1 MLEMLCVNGN
11 SAKIKVLRTN
21 AELVHN
27 LPCPYTLDWMLKAR
41 MGLAGPKGPTEKRS
55 SELVGGLYLVGAR
68 GKFCA
73 LITERQL
80 TIERFDGKGVRLDLS
95 AIERMRHLKIPM
107 LPSGSIL
114 LGLVAMYLGI
124 TTIVAP
130 ISWLAVGTGASIILA
145 NVVSRYSILAIET
158 GSGDRH
164 LISGSESN
172 LLKLCLIVD
181 RVRHGSPIEEALLG
195 LENLESEVPVF
206 PSIRDATGQLGQQ
219 SLVSL
224 PEYFP
229 PVNLA
234 QERKEDLQVE
244 TGFGSEEKSDFFDFP
259 AIGDFSEPK
268 GVRESEIRETSRTHE
283 SSNSMKQ
290 NAYERA
296 WGVTEAPNW
305 YQEKEEARVSDNRID
320 TAFSDAA
327 KGLDMFAPGG
337 LFDSEASTESVGN
350 DMGLFDFDQD
360 IGSIEE
366 VDKMK
371 SSAQMIKRAHEEF
384 GAPSEPYS
392 GALLPPPTDE
402 AVRQECRAGVVRQA
416 RARQELRSQ
425 RSSELGIQAANLE
438 DYPALNKLA
447 STMSGTRAVK
457 SSRSRGTSGGWLS
470 RLLSPSSSLDRRE
483 SGKSTSSEIETERFQ
498 TSQHMRLRSDQ
509 EHQAELTSRIRA
521 MRNTNIGSSTA
532 KDKLDSIVRSLSG
545 ERKEHA
551 IMIDGPNDSLK
562 FGQLKPTSS
571 KDDPNPLPGL
581 RRLG

>member
-1 MLEMLCVNGN
+1 
-11 SAKIKVLRTN
+11 
-21 AELVHN
+21 
-27 LPCPYTLDWMLKAR
+27 
-41 MGLAGPKGPTEKRS
+41 MGLAGPMGPTEKRR

-95 AIERMRHLKIPM
+95 AIDRMRHLKIPM

-114 LGLVAMYLGI
+114 LGLIAIYLGI

-164 LISGSESN
+164 LVSGSESN

-219 SLVSL
+219 SQVSL

-229 PVNLA
+229 PMDLA
-234 QERKEDLQVE
+234 QERKEDLQTE
-244 TGFGSEEKSDFFDFP
+244 TGFGTEEKSDLFDFP
-259 AIGDFSEPK
+259 TVVDFSEPEED
-268 GVRESEIRETSRTHE
+268 REREIREASHAQQ
-283 SSNSMKQ
+283 SSSSTKQ

-305 YQEKEEARVSDNRID
+305 YQEKEEPSISDNRID

-350 DMGLFDFDQD
+350 DMGLFDFDRDVVAVQ
-360 IGSIEE
+360 E
-366 VDKMK
+366 VDKLQ

-402 AVRQECRAGVVRQA
+402 AVRDECRAGVVRQA
-416 RARQELRSQ
+416 RARQELRSR
-425 RSSELGIQAANLE
+425 RSSELGIQTTNLE

-447 STMSGTRAVK
+447 STMTGTGATK
-457 SSRSRGTSGGWLS
+457 SIRRRGSSGGWLS
-470 RLLSPSSSLDRRE
+470 RLLSPSSSLDGRE
-483 SGKSTSSEIETERFQ
+483 SGKRTSSEIEVERFQ

-509 EHQAELTSRIRA
+509 DHQAELTSRIRT

-532 KDKLDSIVRSLSG
+532 KDKLDSIVRNLSG
-545 ERKEHA
+545 ERNENA
-551 IMIDGPNDSLK
+551 VTIDGPNDSLK
-562 FGQLKPTSS
+562 FSQLKPTSS
-571 KDDPNPLPGL
+571 RDDPNPLPGL

>member
-1 MLEMLCVNGN
+1 
-11 SAKIKVLRTN
+11 
-21 AELVHN
+21 
-27 LPCPYTLDWMLKAR
+27 
-41 MGLAGPKGPTEKRS
+41 MGLAGPMGPTEKRR

-95 AIERMRHLKIPM
+95 AIDRMRHLKIPM

-114 LGLVAMYLGI
+114 LGLIAIYLGI

-164 LISGSESN
+164 LVSGSESN

-206 PSIRDATGQLGQQ
+206 ASIRDATGQLGQQ
-219 SLVSL
+219 SQVSL

-229 PVNLA
+229 PMDLA
-234 QERKEDLQVE
+234 QERKENLQAE
-244 TGFGSEEKSDFFDFP
+244 TGFGTEEKSDLFGFP
-259 AIGDFSEPK
+259 TVVDFSEPEED
-268 GVRESEIRETSRTHE
+268 REREIREASHAQQ
-283 SSNSMKQ
+283 SSSSTKQ

-305 YQEKEEARVSDNRID
+305 YQEKEEPSISDNRID

-350 DMGLFDFDQD
+350 DMGLFDFDRD
-360 IGSIEE
+360 LVAVEE
-366 VDKMK
+366 VDKLQ

-402 AVRQECRAGVVRQA
+402 AVRDECRAGVVRQA
-416 RARQELRSQ
+416 RARQELRSR
-425 RSSELGIQAANLE
+425 RSSELGIQTTNLE

-447 STMSGTRAVK
+447 STMSGTGATK
-457 SSRSRGTSGGWLS
+457 SIRRRGSSGGWLS
-470 RLLSPSSSLDRRE
+470 RLLSPSSSLDGRV
-483 SGKSTSSEIETERFQ
+483 SGKRASSEIETERFQ

-509 EHQAELTSRIRA
+509 DHQAELTSRIRT

-532 KDKLDSIVRSLSG
+532 KDKLDSIVRNLSG
-545 ERKEHA
+545 ERNENA
-551 IMIDGPNDSLK
+551 VTIDGPNDSLK
-562 FGQLKPTSS
+562 FSQLKPTSS
-571 KDDPNPLPGL
+571 RDDPNPLPGL

>member
-1 MLEMLCVNGN
+1 ML
-11 SAKIKVLRTN
+11 T
-21 AELVHN
+21 
-27 LPCPYTLDWMLKAR
+27 AR
-41 MGLAGPKGPTEKRS
+41 MGLAGPMGPTEKRR

-95 AIERMRHLKIPM
+95 AIDRMRHLKIPM

-114 LGLVAMYLGI
+114 LGLIAIYLGI

-145 NVVSRYSILAIET
+145 NLVSRYSILAIET

-206 PSIRDATGQLGQQ
+206 PSISDASGQLGQQ
-219 SLVSL
+219 SRVSL

-229 PVNLA
+229 QMSLA
-234 QERKEDLQVE
+234 QERKEDLQPE
-244 TGFGSEEKSDFFDFP
+244 TGFVMDEKSDSLGFP
-259 AIGDFSEPK
+259 SIGGFSEP
-268 GVRESEIRETSRTHE
+268 GEVGEYEIREAIDTHGPG
-283 SSNSMKQ
+283 SSTKQ

-305 YQEKEEARVSDNRID
+305 YQEKEEAKISDNRIN

-327 KGLDMFAPGG
+327 KDLDMFAPGG
-337 LFDSEASTESVGN
+337 LFDSEASTETVGN
-350 DMGLFDFDQD
+350 EMGLFDFDRD
-360 IGSIEE
+360 VVAVEE
-366 VDKMK
+366 VDKPQ

-392 GALLPPPTDE
+392 GGLLPPPTDE
-402 AVRQECRAGVVRQA
+402 AVREECRAGVVRQA
-416 RARQELRSQ
+416 RARQELRNQ
-425 RSSELGIQAANLE
+425 RYNELGIQATNLE

-447 STMSGTRAVK
+447 STMSGTGAAK
-457 SSRSRGTSGGWLS
+457 SIRRRGASGGWLA
-470 RLLSPSSSLDRRE
+470 RLLSPSSSLDGRE
-483 SGKSTSSEIETERFQ
+483 SSNRTSSEIETERFQ
-498 TSQHMRLRSDQ
+498 TSQHVRLRSDQ
-509 EHQAELTSRIRA
+509 DHQSELTSRIRTL
-521 MRNTNIGSSTA
+521 RNTNIGSSTA
-532 KDKLDSIVRSLSG
+532 KDKLDSIVRNLSG
-545 ERKEHA
+545 ERNENRF
-551 IMIDGPNDSLK
+551 IVDGPNDSLK
-562 FGQLKPTSS
+562 FSQLKPTSS
-571 KDDPNPLPGL
+571 RDDPNPLPGL

>member
-1 MLEMLCVNGN
+1 
-11 SAKIKVLRTN
+11 
-21 AELVHN
+21 
-27 LPCPYTLDWMLKAR
+27 
-41 MGLAGPKGPTEKRS
+41 MGLAGPMGPTEKRR

-95 AIERMRHLKIPM
+95 AIDRMRHLKIPM

-114 LGLVAMYLGI
+114 LGLIAIYLGI

-130 ISWLAVGTGASIILA
+130 ISWLAVGIGASIILA

-164 LISGSESN
+164 LISGNESN

-206 PSIRDATGQLGQQ
+206 PSIRDANGQLGQK
-219 SLVSL
+219 SEVSL

-229 PVNLA
+229 QMNLA
-234 QERKEDLQVE
+234 QERKEGLQAE
-244 TGFGSEEKSDFFDFP
+244 TGFGMEGKSDFFGFP
-259 AIGDFSEPK
+259 SVGGFSEHQEV
-268 GVRESEIRETSRTHE
+268 GESEVKEAINSHGP
-283 SSNSMKQ
+283 SSSTKQ

-305 YQEKEEARVSDNRID
+305 YQEKEEAKISDNRID

-327 KGLDMFAPGG
+327 KDLDMFAPGG
-337 LFDSEASTESVGN
+337 LFDSEPSTESVGN
-350 DMGLFDFDQD
+350 EMGLFDFDRD
-360 IGSIEE
+360 EVPVEE
-366 VDKMK
+366 VDKLQ

-392 GALLPPPTDE
+392 RALLPPPTDE
-402 AVRQECRAGVVRQA
+402 AVREECRAGVVRQA
-416 RARQELRSQ
+416 RARQELRSR
-425 RSSELGIQAANLE
+425 RSSELGIQTTNLE

-447 STMSGTRAVK
+447 STMSGAGAAKSTR
-457 SSRSRGTSGGWLS
+457 RIGTSGGWLS
-470 RLLSPSSSLDRRE
+470 RLLSPSSSLDGRE
-483 SGKSTSSEIETERFQ
+483 SGKRTSSEIETERFQ

-509 EHQAELTSRIRA
+509 NHQSELTSRIRA
-521 MRNTNIGSSTA
+521 LRNTNIGSSTA
-532 KDKLDSIVRSLSG
+532 KDKLDSIVRNLSG
-545 ERKEHA
+545 ERNENRVMFDA
-551 IMIDGPNDSLK
+551 PNDSLK
-562 FGQLKPTSS
+562 FSQLKPTSS
-571 KDDPNPLPGL
+571 RDDPNPLPGL

>member
-1 MLEMLCVNGN
+1 
-11 SAKIKVLRTN
+11 
-21 AELVHN
+21 
-27 LPCPYTLDWMLKAR
+27 
-41 MGLAGPKGPTEKRS
+41 MGLAGPMGPTEKRR
-55 SELVGGLYLVGAR
+55 SELIGGLYLVGAR

-95 AIERMRHLKIPM
+95 AIDRMRHLKIPM

-114 LGLVAMYLGI
+114 LGLIAIYLGI

-164 LISGSESN
+164 LISGNESS

-219 SLVSL
+219 SRVSL

-229 PVNLA
+229 PMDLA
-234 QERKEDLQVE
+234 QERKGDMQTE
-244 TGFGSEEKSDFFDFP
+244 TGFGIGERSDFFGFSSV
-259 AIGDFSEPK
+259 GDFSEP
-268 GVRESEIRETSRTHE
+268 GEVRESEIIEASHAQGP
-283 SSNSMKQ
+283 SSSTKQ

-305 YQEKEEARVSDNRID
+305 YQEKEEPSNSDNRID
-320 TAFSDAA
+320 SAFSDAA

-337 LFDSEASTESVGN
+337 LFDSEASNESVGN
-350 DMGLFDFDQD
+350 DMGLFDFDRD
-360 IGSIEE
+360 LVSNEE
-366 VDKMK
+366 VDKLQ

-384 GAPSEPYS
+384 GAPSEPYT

-402 AVRQECRAGVVRQA
+402 AVRKECRAGVVRQA
-416 RARQELRSQ
+416 RARQELRSR
-425 RSSELGIQAANLE
+425 RSSELGIQTTTLE

-447 STMSGTRAVK
+447 STMSGTGSTKTIR
-457 SSRSRGTSGGWLS
+457 RRGSSGGWLS
-470 RLLSPSSSLDRRE
+470 RLLSPGSSLDGRE
-483 SGKSTSSEIETERFQ
+483 SGKRASSEIETERFQ

-509 EHQAELTSRIRA
+509 DHQAELTSRIRT

-532 KDKLDSIVRSLSG
+532 RDKLDSIVRNLSG
-545 ERKEHA
+545 ERNENA
-551 IMIDGPNDSLK
+551 VTIDGPNDSLK
-562 FGQLKPTSS
+562 FSQLKPTSS
-571 KDDPNPLPGL
+571 RDDPNPLPGL

>member
-1 MLEMLCVNGN
+1 
-11 SAKIKVLRTN
+11 
-21 AELVHN
+21 
-27 LPCPYTLDWMLKAR
+27 
-41 MGLAGPKGPTEKRS
+41 MGLAGPMGPTEKRR

-95 AIERMRHLKIPM
+95 AIDRMRHLKIPM

-114 LGLVAMYLGI
+114 LGLIAIYLGI

-130 ISWLAVGTGASIILA
+130 ISWLAVGTGALIILA
-145 NVVSRYSILAIET
+145 NVFSRYSILAIET

-172 LLKLCLIVD
+172 LLKLCLIID
-181 RVRHGSPIEEALLG
+181 RVRHGSPIEEALIG

-219 SLVSL
+219 SRVFL
-224 PEYFP
+224 PEYFAP
-229 PVNLA
+229 MNLD
-234 QERKEDLQVE
+234 QESKEDLQAE
-244 TGFGSEEKSDFFDFP
+244 TGFGTEEKSDSFGFPSFGGFFEP
-259 AIGDFSEPK
+259 EEIGEP
-268 GVRESEIRETSRTHE
+268 EIREA
-283 SSNSMKQ
+283 SNSDEHSSSTKQ

-305 YQEKEEARVSDNRID
+305 YQEKEGAKLSENRID

-327 KGLDMFAPGG
+327 EGLDMFAPGG
-337 LFDSEASTESVGN
+337 LFDSQANTESVG
-350 DMGLFDFDQD
+350 DEMGLFGFDRD
-360 IGSIEE
+360 VVAIEE
-366 VDKMK
+366 VDKLQ

-402 AVRQECRAGVVRQA
+402 AVREECRAGVVRQA
-416 RARQELRSQ
+416 RARQELRSR
-425 RSSELGIQAANLE
+425 RSSELGIQTTNLE

-447 STMSGTRAVK
+447 STMSGTGAIK
-457 SSRSRGTSGGWLS
+457 SIRRGGASGGWLS
-470 RLLSPSSSLDRRE
+470 RLLSPSSSLDGRE
-483 SGKSTSSEIETERFQ
+483 SGKRTSSEIETERFQ

-509 EHQAELTSRIRA
+509 DHQSELTSRIRTL
-521 MRNTNIGSSTA
+521 RNTNIGSSTA
-532 KDKLDSIVRSLSG
+532 KDKLDSIVRNLSG
-545 ERKEHA
+545 ERNENRV
-551 IMIDGPNDSLK
+551 MIDGPNDSLK
-562 FGQLKPTSS
+562 FSQLKPTSS
-571 KDDPNPLPGL
+571 RDDPNPLPGL

>member
-1 MLEMLCVNGN
+1 
-11 SAKIKVLRTN
+11 
-21 AELVHN
+21 
-27 LPCPYTLDWMLKAR
+27 
-41 MGLAGPKGPTEKRS
+41 MGLAGPMGPTEKRR

-95 AIERMRHLKIPM
+95 AIDRMRHLKIPM

-114 LGLVAMYLGI
+114 LGLIGIYLGI

-158 GSGDRH
+158 SSGDRH

-219 SLVSL
+219 SRVSL

-229 PVNLA
+229 PINLA
-234 QERKEDLQVE
+234 QERKGDLQSE
-244 TGFGSEEKSDFFDFP
+244 TRSVIEEKSDFFDLP
-259 AIGDFSEPK
+259 PIGDFSEPK
-268 GVRESEIRETSRTHE
+268 EVVESEIGQE
-283 SSNSMKQ
+283 SSPLGSSSSTKQ

-305 YQEKEEARVSDNRID
+305 YQEKEEAMISDNRID
-320 TAFSDAA
+320 KAFSDAA
-327 KGLDMFAPGG
+327 EGLDMFAPGG
-337 LFDSEASTESVGN
+337 LFDSEESTESVGN
-350 DMGLFDFDQD
+350 GMGLFDFDRD
-360 IGSIEE
+360 GVAIEE
-366 VDKMK
+366 VDKLQ

-402 AVRQECRAGVVRQA
+402 AVREECRAGVVRQA
-416 RARQELRSQ
+416 RARQELRSR
-425 RSSELGIQAANLE
+425 RSSELRIQTTNLE

-447 STMSGTRAVK
+447 STMSGAGAAKTIR
-457 SSRSRGTSGGWLS
+457 RRGASGGWLS
-470 RLLSPSSSLDRRE
+470 RLLSPSSSLDGSE
-483 SGKSTSSEIETERFQ
+483 SGKRTSSEIETERFQ

-509 EHQAELTSRIRA
+509 DHQAELTSRIRTL
-521 MRNTNIGSSTA
+521 RNTNIGSSTA
-532 KDKLDSIVRSLSG
+532 KDKLDSIVRNLSG
-545 ERKEHA
+545 ERNENTV
-551 IMIDGPNDSLK
+551 MIGGPNDSLK
-562 FGQLKPTSS
+562 FSQLKPTSS
-571 KDDPNPLPGL
+571 RDDPNPLPGL

>member
-1 MLEMLCVNGN
+1 MLTV
-11 SAKIKVLRTN
+11 
-21 AELVHN
+21 
-27 LPCPYTLDWMLKAR
+27 R
-41 MGLAGPKGPTEKRS
+41 MGLAGPMGPTEKRR

-95 AIERMRHLKIPM
+95 AIDRMRHLKIPM

-114 LGLVAMYLGI
+114 LGLIAIYLGI

-145 NVVSRYSILAIET
+145 NLVSRYSILAIET

-206 PSIRDATGQLGQQ
+206 PSISDASGQLGQQ
-219 SLVSL
+219 FRASL

-229 PVNLA
+229 QMSLA
-234 QERKEDLQVE
+234 QERKEDLQPE
-244 TGFGSEEKSDFFDFP
+244 TGFVMDEKSDSFGFP
-259 AIGDFSEPK
+259 SIGGFSEP
-268 GVRESEIRETSRTHE
+268 GEVGEYEIREAIDTHGPG
-283 SSNSMKQ
+283 SSTKQ

-305 YQEKEEARVSDNRID
+305 YQEKEEAKISDNRIN

-327 KGLDMFAPGG
+327 KDLDMFAPGG
-337 LFDSEASTESVGN
+337 LFDSEASTETVGN
-350 DMGLFDFDQD
+350 EMGLFDFDRD
-360 IGSIEE
+360 VVAVEE
-366 VDKMK
+366 VDKPQ

-402 AVRQECRAGVVRQA
+402 AVREECRAGVVRQA
-416 RARQELRSQ
+416 RARQELRNQ
-425 RSSELGIQAANLE
+425 RYSELGIQATNLE

-447 STMSGTRAVK
+447 STMSGTGAAK
-457 SSRSRGTSGGWLS
+457 SIRRRGASGGWLA
-470 RLLSPSSSLDRRE
+470 RLLSPSSSLDGRE
-483 SGKSTSSEIETERFQ
+483 SSSRTSSEIETERFQ
-498 TSQHMRLRSDQ
+498 TSQHVRLRSDQ
-509 EHQAELTSRIRA
+509 DHQSELTSRIRTL
-521 MRNTNIGSSTA
+521 RNTNIGSSTA
-532 KDKLDSIVRSLSG
+532 KDKLDSIVRNLSG
-545 ERKEHA
+545 ERNENRF
-551 IMIDGPNDSLK
+551 IVDGPNDSLK
-562 FGQLKPTSS
+562 FSQLKPTSS
-571 KDDPNPLPGL
+571 RDDPNPLPGL

>member
-1 MLEMLCVNGN
+1 
-11 SAKIKVLRTN
+11 
-21 AELVHN
+21 
-27 LPCPYTLDWMLKAR
+27 
-41 MGLAGPKGPTEKRS
+41 MGLAGPMGPTEKRR

-95 AIERMRHLKIPM
+95 AIDRMRHLKIPM

-114 LGLVAMYLGI
+114 LGLIAIYLGI

-164 LISGSESN
+164 LVSGSESN

-219 SLVSL
+219 SRVSL

-234 QERKEDLQVE
+234 QERKEDLQAE
-244 TGFGSEEKSDFFDFP
+244 TGFGTEVKSDLFGFP
-259 AIGDFSEPK
+259 TVVDFSEPEED
-268 GVRESEIRETSRTHE
+268 REREIREASHAQQ
-283 SSNSMKQ
+283 SSSSTKQ

-305 YQEKEEARVSDNRID
+305 YQEKEEPSISDNRID

-350 DMGLFDFDQD
+350 DMGLFDFDRDVVAVQ
-360 IGSIEE
+360 E
-366 VDKMK
+366 VDKLQ

-402 AVRQECRAGVVRQA
+402 AVRDECRAGVVRQA
-416 RARQELRSQ
+416 RARQELRSR
-425 RSSELGIQAANLE
+425 RSSELGIQTTNLE

-447 STMSGTRAVK
+447 STMSGTGTTKTIR
-457 SSRSRGTSGGWLS
+457 RGGSSGGWLS
-470 RLLSPSSSLDRRE
+470 RLLSPSSSLDGRV
-483 SGKSTSSEIETERFQ
+483 SGKRASSEIETERFQ

-509 EHQAELTSRIRA
+509 DHQAELTSRIRT

-532 KDKLDSIVRSLSG
+532 KDKLDSIVRNLSG
-545 ERKEHA
+545 ERNENA
-551 IMIDGPNDSLK
+551 VTIEGPNDSLK
-562 FGQLKPTSS
+562 FSQLKPTSS
-571 KDDPNPLPGL
+571 RDEPNPLPGL

>member
-1 MLEMLCVNGN
+1 
-11 SAKIKVLRTN
+11 
-21 AELVHN
+21 
-27 LPCPYTLDWMLKAR
+27 
-41 MGLAGPKGPTEKRS
+41 MGLAGPMGPTEKRR

-95 AIERMRHLKIPM
+95 AIDRMRHLKIPM

-114 LGLVAMYLGI
+114 LGLIAIYLGI

-164 LISGSESN
+164 LVSGSESN

-219 SLVSL
+219 SQVSL

-229 PVNLA
+229 PMDLA
-234 QERKEDLQVE
+234 QERKENLQAE
-244 TGFGSEEKSDFFDFP
+244 TGFGTEEKSDLFDFP
-259 AIGDFSEPK
+259 TVVDFSEPEED
-268 GVRESEIRETSRTHE
+268 REREIREASHAQQ
-283 SSNSMKQ
+283 SSSSTKQ

-305 YQEKEEARVSDNRID
+305 YQEKEEPSISDNRID

-350 DMGLFDFDQD
+350 DMGLFDFDRDVVAVQ
-360 IGSIEE
+360 E
-366 VDKMK
+366 VDKLQ

-402 AVRQECRAGVVRQA
+402 AVRDECRAGVVRQA
-416 RARQELRSQ
+416 RARQELRSR
-425 RSSELGIQAANLE
+425 RSSELGIQTTNLE

-447 STMSGTRAVK
+447 STMSGTGATK
-457 SSRSRGTSGGWLS
+457 SIRRRGSSGGWLS
-470 RLLSPSSSLDRRE
+470 RLLSPSSSLDGRV
-483 SGKSTSSEIETERFQ
+483 SGKRASSEIEVERFQ

-509 EHQAELTSRIRA
+509 DHQAELTSRIRT

-532 KDKLDSIVRSLSG
+532 KDKLDSIVRNLSG
-545 ERKEHA
+545 ERNENTVT
-551 IMIDGPNDSLK
+551 IDGPNDSLK
-562 FGQLKPTSS
+562 FSQLKPTSS
-571 KDDPNPLPGL
+571 RDDPNPLPGL

>member
-1 MLEMLCVNGN
+1 
-11 SAKIKVLRTN
+11 
-21 AELVHN
+21 
-27 LPCPYTLDWMLKAR
+27 
-41 MGLAGPKGPTEKRS
+41 MGLAGPMGPTEKRR

-95 AIERMRHLKIPM
+95 AIDRMRHLKIPM

-114 LGLVAMYLGI
+114 LGLIAIYLGI

-158 GSGDRH
+158 SSGDRH

-219 SLVSL
+219 SRVSL

-229 PVNLA
+229 PINLA
-234 QERKEDLQVE
+234 QERKGDLQSE
-244 TGFGSEEKSDFFDFP
+244 TRSVIEEKSDFFDLP
-259 AIGDFSEPK
+259 PIGDFSEPK
-268 GVRESEIRETSRTHE
+268 EVVESEIGQE
-283 SSNSMKQ
+283 SSPLGSSSSTKQ

-305 YQEKEEARVSDNRID
+305 YQEKEEAMISDNRID
-320 TAFSDAA
+320 KAFSDAA
-327 KGLDMFAPGG
+327 EGLDMFAPGG
-337 LFDSEASTESVGN
+337 LFDSEESTESVGN
-350 DMGLFDFDQD
+350 GMGLFDFDRD
-360 IGSIEE
+360 GVAIEE
-366 VDKMK
+366 VDKLQ

-402 AVRQECRAGVVRQA
+402 AVREECRAGVVRQA
-416 RARQELRSQ
+416 RARQELRSR
-425 RSSELGIQAANLE
+425 RSSELRIQTTNLE

-447 STMSGTRAVK
+447 STMSGAGAAKTIR
-457 SSRSRGTSGGWLS
+457 RRGASGGWLS
-470 RLLSPSSSLDRRE
+470 RLLSPSSSLDGSE
-483 SGKSTSSEIETERFQ
+483 SGKRTSSEIETERFQ

-509 EHQAELTSRIRA
+509 DHQAELTSRIRTL
-521 MRNTNIGSSTA
+521 RNTNIGSSTA
-532 KDKLDSIVRSLSG
+532 KDKLDSIVRNLSG
-545 ERKEHA
+545 ERNENTV
-551 IMIDGPNDSLK
+551 MIGGPNDSLK
-562 FGQLKPTSS
+562 FSQLKPTSS
-571 KDDPNPLPGL
+571 RDDPNPLPGL

>member
-1 MLEMLCVNGN
+1 MLTV
-11 SAKIKVLRTN
+11 
-21 AELVHN
+21 
-27 LPCPYTLDWMLKAR
+27 R
-41 MGLAGPKGPTEKRS
+41 MGLAGPMGPTEKRR

-73 LITERQL
+73 LITQRQL

-95 AIERMRHLKIPM
+95 AIDRMRHLKIPM

-114 LGLVAMYLGI
+114 LGLIAIYLGI

-145 NVVSRYSILAIET
+145 NLVSRYSILAIET

-206 PSIRDATGQLGQQ
+206 PSISDASGQLGQQ
-219 SLVSL
+219 SRVSL

-229 PVNLA
+229 QMSLA
-234 QERKEDLQVE
+234 QERKEDLQPE
-244 TGFGSEEKSDFFDFP
+244 TGFVMDEKSDSLGFP
-259 AIGDFSEPK
+259 SIGGFSEP
-268 GVRESEIRETSRTHE
+268 GEVGEYEIREAIDTHGPG
-283 SSNSMKQ
+283 SSTKQ

-305 YQEKEEARVSDNRID
+305 YQEKEEAKISDNRIN

-327 KGLDMFAPGG
+327 KDLDMFAPGG
-337 LFDSEASTESVGN
+337 LFDSEASTETVGN
-350 DMGLFDFDQD
+350 EMGLFDFDRD
-360 IGSIEE
+360 VVAVEE
-366 VDKMK
+366 VDKPQ

-392 GALLPPPTDE
+392 GGLLPPPTDE
-402 AVRQECRAGVVRQA
+402 AVREECRAGVVRQA
-416 RARQELRSQ
+416 RARQELRNQ
-425 RSSELGIQAANLE
+425 RYSELGIQATNLE

-447 STMSGTRAVK
+447 STMSGTGAAK
-457 SSRSRGTSGGWLS
+457 SIRRRGASGGWLA
-470 RLLSPSSSLDRRE
+470 RLLSPSSSLDGRE
-483 SGKSTSSEIETERFQ
+483 SSSRTSSGIETERFQ
-498 TSQHMRLRSDQ
+498 TSQHVRLRSDQ
-509 EHQAELTSRIRA
+509 DHQSELTSRIRTL
-521 MRNTNIGSSTA
+521 RNTNIGSSTA
-532 KDKLDSIVRSLSG
+532 KDKLDSIVRNLSG
-545 ERKEHA
+545 ERNENRF
-551 IMIDGPNDSLK
+551 IVDGPNDSLK
-562 FGQLKPTSS
+562 FSQLKPTSS
-571 KDDPNPLPGL
+571 RDDPNPLPGL

>member
-1 MLEMLCVNGN
+1 
-11 SAKIKVLRTN
+11 
-21 AELVHN
+21 
-27 LPCPYTLDWMLKAR
+27 
-41 MGLAGPKGPTEKRS
+41 MGLAGPMGPTEKRR

-95 AIERMRHLKIPM
+95 AIDRMRHLKIPM

-114 LGLVAMYLGI
+114 LGLIAIYLGI

-219 SLVSL
+219 SGVSL

-229 PVNLA
+229 PIDLA
-234 QERKEDLQVE
+234 QERKEDLQAE
-244 TGFGSEEKSDFFDFP
+244 TGFGIEEKSDFFSFP
-259 AIGDFSEPK
+259 SVEDFSKPEE
-268 GVRESEIRETSRTHE
+268 VREPEIREASHAQE
-283 SSNSMKQ
+283 SGSSTKQ

-305 YQEKEEARVSDNRID
+305 YQEKEEPSISDNRID

-350 DMGLFDFDQD
+350 DMGLFDFDRD
-360 IGSIEE
+360 LVAVEE
-366 VDKMK
+366 VDKLQ

-416 RARQELRSQ
+416 RARQELRSR
-425 RSSELGIQAANLE
+425 RSSELGIQTTNLE

-447 STMSGTRAVK
+447 STMSGTGTTK
-457 SSRSRGTSGGWLS
+457 SIRRRGSSGGWLS
-470 RLLSPSSSLDRRE
+470 RLLSPSSSLDGRV
-483 SGKSTSSEIETERFQ
+483 SGKRTSSEIETERFQ

-509 EHQAELTSRIRA
+509 DHQAELTSRIRT

-532 KDKLDSIVRSLSG
+532 KDKLDSIVRNLSG
-545 ERKEHA
+545 ERNENA
-551 IMIDGPNDSLK
+551 VTIDGPNDSLK
-562 FGQLKPTSS
+562 FSQLKPTSS
-571 KDDPNPLPGL
+571 RDDPNPLPGL

>member
-1 MLEMLCVNGN
+1 ML
-11 SAKIKVLRTN
+11 T
-21 AELVHN
+21 
-27 LPCPYTLDWMLKAR
+27 AR
-41 MGLAGPKGPTEKRS
+41 MGLAGPMGPTEKRR

-95 AIERMRHLKIPM
+95 AIDRMRHLKIPM

-114 LGLVAMYLGI
+114 LGLIAIYLGI

-145 NVVSRYSILAIET
+145 NLVSRYSILAIET

-206 PSIRDATGQLGQQ
+206 PSISDASGQLGQQ
-219 SLVSL
+219 SRVSL

-229 PVNLA
+229 QMSLA
-234 QERKEDLQVE
+234 QERKEDLQPE
-244 TGFGSEEKSDFFDFP
+244 TGFVMDEKSDSLGFP
-259 AIGDFSEPK
+259 SIGGFSEP
-268 GVRESEIRETSRTHE
+268 GEVGEYEIREAIDTHGPG
-283 SSNSMKQ
+283 SSTKQ

-305 YQEKEEARVSDNRID
+305 YQEKEEAKISDNRIN

-327 KGLDMFAPGG
+327 KDLDMFAPGG
-337 LFDSEASTESVGN
+337 LFDSEASTETVGN
-350 DMGLFDFDQD
+350 EMGLFDFDRD
-360 IGSIEE
+360 VVAVEE
-366 VDKMK
+366 VDRPQ

-402 AVRQECRAGVVRQA
+402 AVREECRAGVVRQA
-416 RARQELRSQ
+416 RARQELRSR
-425 RSSELGIQAANLE
+425 RSNELGIQATNLE
-438 DYPALNKLA
+438 DYPALSKLA
-447 STMSGTRAVK
+447 STMSGTGATK
-457 SSRSRGTSGGWLS
+457 SIRRRGASGGWLS
-470 RLLSPSSSLDRRE
+470 RLLSPSSSLDGRE
-483 SGKSTSSEIETERFQ
+483 SRKRTSSEIETERFQ

-509 EHQAELTSRIRA
+509 DHQSELTSRIRTL
-521 MRNTNIGSSTA
+521 RNTNIGSSTA
-532 KDKLDSIVRSLSG
+532 LSLIHIS
-545 ERKEHA
+545 E
-551 IMIDGPNDSLK
+551 
-562 FGQLKPTSS
+562 PTR
-571 KDDPNPLPGL
+571 PY
-581 RRLG
+581 

>member
-1 MLEMLCVNGN
+1 
-11 SAKIKVLRTN
+11 
-21 AELVHN
+21 
-27 LPCPYTLDWMLKAR
+27 
-41 MGLAGPKGPTEKRS
+41 MGLAGPKGPTEKRR

-95 AIERMRHLKIPM
+95 AIDRMRHLKIPM

-114 LGLVAMYLGI
+114 LGLIAIYLGI

-145 NVVSRYSILAIET
+145 NLVSRYSILAIET

-206 PSIRDATGQLGQQ
+206 PSISDASGQLGQQ
-219 SLVSL
+219 SRVSL

-229 PVNLA
+229 QMSLA
-234 QERKEDLQVE
+234 QERKEDLQPE
-244 TGFGSEEKSDFFDFP
+244 TGFVMDEKSDSLGFP
-259 AIGDFSEPK
+259 SIGGFSEP
-268 GVRESEIRETSRTHE
+268 GEVGEYEIREAIDTHGPG
-283 SSNSMKQ
+283 SSTKQ

-305 YQEKEEARVSDNRID
+305 YQEKEEAKISDNRIN

-327 KGLDMFAPGG
+327 KDLDMFAPGG
-337 LFDSEASTESVGN
+337 LFDSEASTETVGN
-350 DMGLFDFDQD
+350 EMGLFDFDRD
-360 IGSIEE
+360 VVAVEE
-366 VDKMK
+366 VDKPQ

-392 GALLPPPTDE
+392 GGLLPPPTDE
-402 AVRQECRAGVVRQA
+402 AVREECRAGVVRQA
-416 RARQELRSQ
+416 RARQELRNQ
-425 RSSELGIQAANLE
+425 RYSELGIQATNLE

-447 STMSGTRAVK
+447 STMSGTGAAK
-457 SSRSRGTSGGWLS
+457 SIRRRGASGGWLA
-470 RLLSPSSSLDRRE
+470 RLLSPSSSLDGRE
-483 SGKSTSSEIETERFQ
+483 SSNRTSSEIETERFQ

-509 EHQAELTSRIRA
+509 DHQAELTSRIRT

-532 KDKLDSIVRSLSG
+532 KDKLDSIVRNLSG
-545 ERKEHA
+545 ERNENA
-551 IMIDGPNDSLK
+551 VTIDGPNDSLK
-562 FGQLKPTSS
+562 FSQLKPTSS
-571 KDDPNPLPGL
+571 RDDPNPLPGL

>member
-1 MLEMLCVNGN
+1 
-11 SAKIKVLRTN
+11 
-21 AELVHN
+21 
-27 LPCPYTLDWMLKAR
+27 
-41 MGLAGPKGPTEKRS
+41 MGLAGPMGPTEKRR

-95 AIERMRHLKIPM
+95 AIDRMRHLKIPM

-114 LGLVAMYLGI
+114 LGLIAIYLGI

-219 SLVSL
+219 SRVSL

-229 PVNLA
+229 PMDLA
-234 QERKEDLQVE
+234 QERKEDLQAK
-244 TGFGSEEKSDFFDFP
+244 TGFGIEEKSDFFSFP
-259 AIGDFSEPK
+259 SVEDFSKPEE
-268 GVRESEIRETSRTHE
+268 VREPEIREASHAQE
-283 SSNSMKQ
+283 SGSSTKQ

-305 YQEKEEARVSDNRID
+305 YQEKEEPSISDNRID

-350 DMGLFDFDQD
+350 DMGLFDFDRD
-360 IGSIEE
+360 VVAVEE
-366 VDKMK
+366 VDKLQ

-416 RARQELRSQ
+416 RARQELRSR
-425 RSSELGIQAANLE
+425 RSSELGIQTTNLE

-447 STMSGTRAVK
+447 STMSGTGTTK
-457 SSRSRGTSGGWLS
+457 SIRRRGASGGWLS
-470 RLLSPSSSLDRRE
+470 RLLSPSSSLDGRV
-483 SGKSTSSEIETERFQ
+483 SGKRTSSEIETERFQ

-509 EHQAELTSRIRA
+509 DHQAELTSRIRT

-532 KDKLDSIVRSLSG
+532 KDKLDSIVRNLSG
-545 ERKEHA
+545 ERNENA
-551 IMIDGPNDSLK
+551 VTIDGPNDSLK
-562 FGQLKPTSS
+562 FSQLKPTSS
-571 KDDPNPLPGL
+571 RDDPNPLPGL

>member
-1 MLEMLCVNGN
+1 
-11 SAKIKVLRTN
+11 
-21 AELVHN
+21 
-27 LPCPYTLDWMLKAR
+27 
-41 MGLAGPKGPTEKRS
+41 MGLAGPMGPTEKRR

-95 AIERMRHLKIPM
+95 AIDRMRHLKIPM

-114 LGLVAMYLGI
+114 LGLIAIYLGI

-219 SLVSL
+219 SRVSL

-229 PVNLA
+229 PIDLA
-234 QERKEDLQVE
+234 QERKEDLQAK
-244 TGFGSEEKSDFFDFP
+244 TGFGIEEKSDFFSFP
-259 AIGDFSEPK
+259 SVEDFSKPEE
-268 GVRESEIRETSRTHE
+268 VREPEIREASHAQE
-283 SSNSMKQ
+283 SGSSTKQ

-305 YQEKEEARVSDNRID
+305 YQEKEEPSISDNRID

-350 DMGLFDFDQD
+350 DMGLFDFDRD
-360 IGSIEE
+360 VVAVEE
-366 VDKMK
+366 VDKLQ

-402 AVRQECRAGVVRQA
+402 AVREECRAGVVRQA
-416 RARQELRSQ
+416 RARQELRSR
-425 RSSELGIQAANLE
+425 RSSELGIQTTNLE

-447 STMSGTRAVK
+447 STMSGTGATK
-457 SSRSRGTSGGWLS
+457 SIRRRGASGGWLS
-470 RLLSPSSSLDRRE
+470 RLLSPSSSLDGRE
-483 SGKSTSSEIETERFQ
+483 SGKRTSSEIETERFQ

-509 EHQAELTSRIRA
+509 DHQAELTSRIRT

-532 KDKLDSIVRSLSG
+532 KDKLDSIVRNLSG
-545 ERKEHA
+545 ERNENA
-551 IMIDGPNDSLK
+551 VTIDGPNDSLK
-562 FGQLKPTSS
+562 FSQLKPTSS
-571 KDDPNPLPGL
+571 RDDPNPLPGL

>member
-1 MLEMLCVNGN
+1 
-11 SAKIKVLRTN
+11 
-21 AELVHN
+21 
-27 LPCPYTLDWMLKAR
+27 
-41 MGLAGPKGPTEKRS
+41 MGLAGPMGPTEKRR

-95 AIERMRHLKIPM
+95 AIDRMRHLKIPM

-114 LGLVAMYLGI
+114 LGLIAIYLGI

-164 LISGSESN
+164 LVSGSESN

-219 SLVSL
+219 SRVSL

-229 PVNLA
+229 PIDLA
-234 QERKEDLQVE
+234 QERKEDLQAK
-244 TGFGSEEKSDFFDFP
+244 TGFGIEEKSDFFSFP
-259 AIGDFSEPK
+259 SVEDFSKPEE
-268 GVRESEIRETSRTHE
+268 VREPEIREASHAQE
-283 SSNSMKQ
+283 SGSSTKQ

-305 YQEKEEARVSDNRID
+305 YQEKEEPSISDNRID

-350 DMGLFDFDQD
+350 DMGLFDFDRD
-360 IGSIEE
+360 LVAVEE
-366 VDKMK
+366 VDKLQ

-416 RARQELRSQ
+416 RARQELRSR
-425 RSSELGIQAANLE
+425 RSSELGIQTTNLE

-447 STMSGTRAVK
+447 STMSGTGTTK
-457 SSRSRGTSGGWLS
+457 SIRRRGSSGGWLS
-470 RLLSPSSSLDRRE
+470 RLLSPSSSLDGRV
-483 SGKSTSSEIETERFQ
+483 SGKRTSSEIETERFQ

-509 EHQAELTSRIRA
+509 DHQAELTSRIRT

-532 KDKLDSIVRSLSG
+532 KDKLDSIVRNLSG
-545 ERKEHA
+545 ERNENA
-551 IMIDGPNDSLK
+551 VTIDGPNDSLK
-562 FGQLKPTSS
+562 FSQLKPTSS
-571 KDDPNPLPGL
+571 RDEPNPLPGL

>member
-1 MLEMLCVNGN
+1 
-11 SAKIKVLRTN
+11 
-21 AELVHN
+21 
-27 LPCPYTLDWMLKAR
+27 
-41 MGLAGPKGPTEKRS
+41 MGLAGPMGPTEKRR

-95 AIERMRHLKIPM
+95 AIDRMRHLKIPM

-114 LGLVAMYLGI
+114 LGLIAIYLGI

-164 LISGSESN
+164 LVSGSESN

-206 PSIRDATGQLGQQ
+206 PSIRDSTGQLGQQ
-219 SLVSL
+219 SQVSL

-229 PVNLA
+229 PMDLA
-234 QERKEDLQVE
+234 QERKENLQAE
-244 TGFGSEEKSDFFDFP
+244 TGFGTEEKSDLFDFP
-259 AIGDFSEPK
+259 TVVDFSEPEED
-268 GVRESEIRETSRTHE
+268 REREIREASQAQQ
-283 SSNSMKQ
+283 SSSSTKQ

-305 YQEKEEARVSDNRID
+305 YQEKEEPSISDNRID

-350 DMGLFDFDQD
+350 DMGLFDFDRDVVAVQ
-360 IGSIEE
+360 E
-366 VDKMK
+366 VDKLQ

-402 AVRQECRAGVVRQA
+402 AVRQECRAGVVRHA
-416 RARQELRSQ
+416 RARQELRSR
-425 RSSELGIQAANLE
+425 RSSELGIQTTNLE

-447 STMSGTRAVK
+447 STMTGTGATK
-457 SSRSRGTSGGWLS
+457 SIRRRGSSGGWLS
-470 RLLSPSSSLDRRE
+470 RLLSPSSSLDGRV
-483 SGKSTSSEIETERFQ
+483 SGKRASSEIETERFQ

-509 EHQAELTSRIRA
+509 DHQAELTSRIRT

-532 KDKLDSIVRSLSG
+532 KDKLDSIVRNLSG
-545 ERKEHA
+545 ERNENTV
-551 IMIDGPNDSLK
+551 MIDGPNDSLK
-562 FGQLKPTSS
+562 FSQLKPTSS
-571 KDDPNPLPGL
+571 RDDPNPLPGL

>member
-1 MLEMLCVNGN
+1 
-11 SAKIKVLRTN
+11 
-21 AELVHN
+21 
-27 LPCPYTLDWMLKAR
+27 
-41 MGLAGPKGPTEKRS
+41 MGLAGPMGPTEKRR

-95 AIERMRHLKIPM
+95 AIDRMRHLKIPM

-114 LGLVAMYLGI
+114 LGLIAIYLGI

-145 NVVSRYSILAIET
+145 NLVSRYSILAIET

-206 PSIRDATGQLGQQ
+206 PSISDASGQLGQQ
-219 SLVSL
+219 SRASL

-229 PVNLA
+229 QMSLA
-234 QERKEDLQVE
+234 QERKEDLQPE
-244 TGFGSEEKSDFFDFP
+244 TGFVMDEKSDSFGFP
-259 AIGDFSEPK
+259 SIGGFSEP
-268 GVRESEIRETSRTHE
+268 GEVGEYEIREAIDTHGPG
-283 SSNSMKQ
+283 SSTKQ

-305 YQEKEEARVSDNRID
+305 YQEKEEAKISDNRIN

-327 KGLDMFAPGG
+327 KDLDMFAPGG
-337 LFDSEASTESVGN
+337 LFDSEASTETVGN
-350 DMGLFDFDQD
+350 EMGLFDFDRD
-360 IGSIEE
+360 VVAVEE
-366 VDKMK
+366 VDKPQ

-402 AVRQECRAGVVRQA
+402 AVREECRAGVVRQA
-416 RARQELRSQ
+416 RARQELRNQ
-425 RSSELGIQAANLE
+425 RYSELGIQATNLE

-447 STMSGTRAVK
+447 STMSGTGAAK
-457 SSRSRGTSGGWLS
+457 SIRRRGASGGWLA
-470 RLLSPSSSLDRRE
+470 RLLSPSSSLDGRE
-483 SGKSTSSEIETERFQ
+483 SSSRTSSGIETERFQ
-498 TSQHMRLRSDQ
+498 TSQHVRLRSDQ
-509 EHQAELTSRIRA
+509 DHQSELTSRIRTL
-521 MRNTNIGSSTA
+521 RNTNIGSSTA
-532 KDKLDSIVRSLSG
+532 KDKLDSIVRNLSG
-545 ERKEHA
+545 ERNENRF
-551 IMIDGPNDSLK
+551 IVDGPNDSLK
-562 FGQLKPTSS
+562 FSQLKPTSS
-571 KDDPNPLPGL
+571 REDPNPLPGL

>member
-1 MLEMLCVNGN
+1 
-11 SAKIKVLRTN
+11 
-21 AELVHN
+21 
-27 LPCPYTLDWMLKAR
+27 
-41 MGLAGPKGPTEKRS
+41 MGLAGPMGPTEKRR

-95 AIERMRHLKIPM
+95 AIDRMRHLKIPM

-114 LGLVAMYLGI
+114 LGLIAIYLGI

-164 LISGSESN
+164 LVSGSESN

-219 SLVSL
+219 SQVSL

-229 PVNLA
+229 PMDLA
-234 QERKEDLQVE
+234 QERKEDLQTE
-244 TGFGSEEKSDFFDFP
+244 TGFGTDEKSDLFGFP
-259 AIGDFSEPK
+259 TVVDFSEPEED
-268 GVRESEIRETSRTHE
+268 REREIREASHAQQ
-283 SSNSMKQ
+283 SSSSTKQ

-305 YQEKEEARVSDNRID
+305 YQEKEEPSISDNRID

-350 DMGLFDFDQD
+350 DMGLFDFDRDVVAVQ
-360 IGSIEE
+360 E
-366 VDKMK
+366 VDKLQ

-402 AVRQECRAGVVRQA
+402 AVRDECRAGVVRQA
-416 RARQELRSQ
+416 RARQELRSR
-425 RSSELGIQAANLE
+425 RSSELGIQTTNLE

-447 STMSGTRAVK
+447 STMSGTGATK
-457 SSRSRGTSGGWLS
+457 SIRRRGSSGGWLS
-470 RLLSPSSSLDRRE
+470 RLLSPSSSLDGRE
-483 SGKSTSSEIETERFQ
+483 SGKRTSSEIETERFQ

-509 EHQAELTSRIRA
+509 DHQAELTSRIRT

-532 KDKLDSIVRSLSG
+532 KDKLDSIVRNLSG
-545 ERKEHA
+545 ERNENA
-551 IMIDGPNDSLK
+551 VTIDGPNDSLK
-562 FGQLKPTSS
+562 FSQLKPTSS
-571 KDDPNPLPGL
+571 RDDPNPLPGL

>member
-1 MLEMLCVNGN
+1 ML
-11 SAKIKVLRTN
+11 
-21 AELVHN
+21 
-27 LPCPYTLDWMLKAR
+27 PAR
-41 MGLAGPKGPTEKRS
+41 MGLAGPMGPTEKRR

-95 AIERMRHLKIPM
+95 AIDRMRHLKIPM

-114 LGLVAMYLGI
+114 LGLIAIYLGI

-145 NVVSRYSILAIET
+145 NLVSRYSILAIET

-206 PSIRDATGQLGQQ
+206 PSISDASGQLGQQ
-219 SLVSL
+219 SRVSL

-229 PVNLA
+229 QMSLA
-234 QERKEDLQVE
+234 QERKEDLQPE
-244 TGFGSEEKSDFFDFP
+244 TGFVMDEKSDSLGFP
-259 AIGDFSEPK
+259 SIGGFSEP
-268 GVRESEIRETSRTHE
+268 GEVGEYEIREAIDTHGPG
-283 SSNSMKQ
+283 SSTKQ

-305 YQEKEEARVSDNRID
+305 YQEKEEAKISDNRIN

-327 KGLDMFAPGG
+327 KDLDMFAPGG
-337 LFDSEASTESVGN
+337 LFDSEASTETVGN
-350 DMGLFDFDQD
+350 EMGLFDFDRD
-360 IGSIEE
+360 LVAVEE
-366 VDKMK
+366 VDKPQ

-392 GALLPPPTDE
+392 GGLLPPPTDE
-402 AVRQECRAGVVRQA
+402 AVREECRAGVVRQA
-416 RARQELRSQ
+416 RARQELRNQ
-425 RSSELGIQAANLE
+425 RYSELGIQATNLE

-447 STMSGTRAVK
+447 STMSGTGAAK
-457 SSRSRGTSGGWLS
+457 SIRRRGASGGWLA
-470 RLLSPSSSLDRRE
+470 RLLSPSSSLDGRE
-483 SGKSTSSEIETERFQ
+483 SRKGTSSEIETERFQ
-498 TSQHMRLRSDQ
+498 TSQHVRLRSDQ
-509 EHQAELTSRIRA
+509 DHQSELTSRIRTL
-521 MRNTNIGSSTA
+521 RNTNIGSSTA
-532 KDKLDSIVRSLSG
+532 KDKLDSIVRNLSG
-545 ERKEHA
+545 ERNENA
-551 IMIDGPNDSLK
+551 VTIDGPNDSLK
-562 FGQLKPTSS
+562 FSQLKPTSS
-571 KDDPNPLPGL
+571 RDDPNPLPGL

>member
-1 MLEMLCVNGN
+1 ML
-11 SAKIKVLRTN
+11 T
-21 AELVHN
+21 
-27 LPCPYTLDWMLKAR
+27 AR
-41 MGLAGPKGPTEKRS
+41 MGLAGPMGPTEKRR

-95 AIERMRHLKIPM
+95 AIDRMRHLKIPM

-114 LGLVAMYLGI
+114 LGLIAIYLGI

-130 ISWLAVGTGASIILA
+130 ISWLAVGTGATIILA

-206 PSIRDATGQLGQQ
+206 PSISDASGQLGQQ
-219 SLVSL
+219 SRVSL

-229 PVNLA
+229 QMSLA
-234 QERKEDLQVE
+234 QERKEDLQPE
-244 TGFGSEEKSDFFDFP
+244 TGFVMDEKSDSLGFP
-259 AIGDFSEPK
+259 SIGGFSEP
-268 GVRESEIRETSRTHE
+268 GEVGGYEIREAIDTHGPG
-283 SSNSMKQ
+283 SSTKQ

-305 YQEKEEARVSDNRID
+305 YQEKEEAKISDNRIN

-327 KGLDMFAPGG
+327 KDLDMFAPGG
-337 LFDSEASTESVGN
+337 LFDSEASTETVGN
-350 DMGLFDFDQD
+350 EMGLFDFDRD
-360 IGSIEE
+360 VVAVEE
-366 VDKMK
+366 VDKPQ

-392 GALLPPPTDE
+392 GGLLPPPTDE
-402 AVRQECRAGVVRQA
+402 AVREECRAGVVRQA
-416 RARQELRSQ
+416 RARQELRNQ
-425 RSSELGIQAANLE
+425 RYSELGIQATNLE

-447 STMSGTRAVK
+447 STMSGTGAAK
-457 SSRSRGTSGGWLS
+457 SIRRRGASGGWLA
-470 RLLSPSSSLDRRE
+470 RLLSPSSSLDGRE
-483 SGKSTSSEIETERFQ
+483 SSNRTSSEIETERFQ
-498 TSQHMRLRSDQ
+498 TSQHVRLRSDQ
-509 EHQAELTSRIRA
+509 DHQSELTSRIRTL
-521 MRNTNIGSSTA
+521 RNTNIGSSTA
-532 KDKLDSIVRSLSG
+532 KDKLDSIVRNLSG
-545 ERKEHA
+545 ERNDNRF
-551 IMIDGPNDSLK
+551 MIDGPNDSLA
-562 FGQLKPTSS
+562 FSQLKPTSS
-571 KDDPNPLPGL
+571 RDDSNPLPGL

>member
-1 MLEMLCVNGN
+1 
-11 SAKIKVLRTN
+11 
-21 AELVHN
+21 
-27 LPCPYTLDWMLKAR
+27 
-41 MGLAGPKGPTEKRS
+41 MGLAGPMGPTEKRR

-95 AIERMRHLKIPM
+95 AIDRMRHLKIPM

-114 LGLVAMYLGI
+114 LGLIAIYLGI

-164 LISGSESN
+164 LISGNESS

-206 PSIRDATGQLGQQ
+206 PSISDASGQLGQQ
-219 SLVSL
+219 SRVSL

-229 PVNLA
+229 QMSLA
-234 QERKEDLQVE
+234 QERKEDLQPE
-244 TGFGSEEKSDFFDFP
+244 TGFVMDEKSDSLGFP
-259 AIGDFSEPK
+259 SIGGFSEP
-268 GVRESEIRETSRTHE
+268 GEVGEYEIREAIDTHGPG
-283 SSNSMKQ
+283 SSTKQ

-305 YQEKEEARVSDNRID
+305 YQEKEEAKISDNRIN

-327 KGLDMFAPGG
+327 KDLDMFAPGG
-337 LFDSEASTESVGN
+337 LFDSEASTETVGN
-350 DMGLFDFDQD
+350 EMGLFDFDRD
-360 IGSIEE
+360 VVAVEE
-366 VDKMK
+366 VDKPQ

-392 GALLPPPTDE
+392 GGLLPPPTDE
-402 AVRQECRAGVVRQA
+402 AVREECRAGVVRQA
-416 RARQELRSQ
+416 RARQELRNQ
-425 RSSELGIQAANLE
+425 RYSELGIQATNLE

-447 STMSGTRAVK
+447 STMSGTGAAK
-457 SSRSRGTSGGWLS
+457 SIRRRGASGGWLA
-470 RLLSPSSSLDRRE
+470 RLLSPSSSLDGRE
-483 SGKSTSSEIETERFQ
+483 SSNRTSSEIETERFQ
-498 TSQHMRLRSDQ
+498 TSQHVRLRSDQ
-509 EHQAELTSRIRA
+509 DHQSELTSRIRTL
-521 MRNTNIGSSTA
+521 RNTNIGSSTA
-532 KDKLDSIVRSLSG
+532 KDKLDSIVRNLSG
-545 ERKEHA
+545 ERNENRF
-551 IMIDGPNDSLK
+551 IVDGPNDSLK
-562 FGQLKPTSS
+562 FSQLKPTSS
-571 KDDPNPLPGL
+571 RDDPNPLPGL

>member
-1 MLEMLCVNGN
+1 
-11 SAKIKVLRTN
+11 
-21 AELVHN
+21 
-27 LPCPYTLDWMLKAR
+27 
-41 MGLAGPKGPTEKRS
+41 MGLAGPMGPTEKRR

-95 AIERMRHLKIPM
+95 AIDRMRHLKIPM

-114 LGLVAMYLGI
+114 LGLIAIYLGI

-219 SLVSL
+219 SRVSL

-229 PVNLA
+229 PMDLA
-234 QERKEDLQVE
+234 QERKEDLQAE
-244 TGFGSEEKSDFFDFP
+244 TGFGTEEKSDLFGFP
-259 AIGDFSEPK
+259 TVVDFSEPEED
-268 GVRESEIRETSRTHE
+268 REREIREASHAQQ
-283 SSNSMKQ
+283 SSSSTKQ

-305 YQEKEEARVSDNRID
+305 YQEKEEPSISDNRID

-350 DMGLFDFDQD
+350 DMGLFDFDRDVVAVQ
-360 IGSIEE
+360 E
-366 VDKMK
+366 VDKLQ

-416 RARQELRSQ
+416 RARQELRSR
-425 RSSELGIQAANLE
+425 RSSELGIQTTNLE

-447 STMSGTRAVK
+447 STMSGTGTTK
-457 SSRSRGTSGGWLS
+457 SIRRRGSSGGWLS
-470 RLLSPSSSLDRRE
+470 RLLSPSSSLDGRE
-483 SGKSTSSEIETERFQ
+483 SGKRTSSKIETERFQ

-509 EHQAELTSRIRA
+509 DHQAELTSRIRT

-532 KDKLDSIVRSLSG
+532 KDKLDSIVRNLSG
-545 ERKEHA
+545 ERNENA
-551 IMIDGPNDSLK
+551 VTIDGPNDSLK
-562 FGQLKPTSS
+562 FSQLKPTSS
-571 KDDPNPLPGL
+571 RDDPNPLPGL

>member
-1 MLEMLCVNGN
+1 
-11 SAKIKVLRTN
+11 
-21 AELVHN
+21 
-27 LPCPYTLDWMLKAR
+27 
-41 MGLAGPKGPTEKRS
+41 MGLAGPMGPTEKRR

-95 AIERMRHLKIPM
+95 AIDRMRHLKIPM

-114 LGLVAMYLGI
+114 LGLIAIYLGI

-219 SLVSL
+219 SRVSL

-229 PVNLA
+229 PMDLA
-234 QERKEDLQVE
+234 QERKEDLQAE
-244 TGFGSEEKSDFFDFP
+244 TGFGIEEKSDFFSFP
-259 AIGDFSEPK
+259 SVEDFSKPEE
-268 GVRESEIRETSRTHE
+268 VREPEIREASHAQE
-283 SSNSMKQ
+283 SGSSTKQ

-305 YQEKEEARVSDNRID
+305 YQEKEEPSISDNRID

-350 DMGLFDFDQD
+350 DMGLFDFDRD
-360 IGSIEE
+360 VVAVEE
-366 VDKMK
+366 VDKLQ

-416 RARQELRSQ
+416 RARQELRSR
-425 RSSELGIQAANLE
+425 RSSELGIQTTNLE

-447 STMSGTRAVK
+447 STMSGTGATK
-457 SSRSRGTSGGWLS
+457 SIRRRGSSGGGWLS
-470 RLLSPSSSLDRRE
+470 RLLSPSSSLDGRE
-483 SGKSTSSEIETERFQ
+483 SGKRTSSEIETERFQ

-509 EHQAELTSRIRA
+509 DHQAELTSRIRT

-532 KDKLDSIVRSLSG
+532 KDKLDSIVRNLSG
-545 ERKEHA
+545 ERNENA
-551 IMIDGPNDSLK
+551 VTIDGPNDSLK
-562 FGQLKPTSS
+562 FSQLKPTSS
-571 KDDPNPLPGL
+571 RDDPNPLPGL

>member
-1 MLEMLCVNGN
+1 M
-11 SAKIKVLRTN
+11 SRIKVN
-21 AELVHN
+21 LVHN
-27 LPCPYTLDWMLKAR
+27 LPCAYTLDWMLANR
-41 MGLAGPKGPTEKRS
+41 MGLAGPMGPTEKRR

-95 AIERMRHLKIPM
+95 AIDRMRHLKIPM

-114 LGLVAMYLGI
+114 LGLIAVYLGI

-164 LISGSESN
+164 LISGSESS

-219 SLVSL
+219 PRVAL

-229 PVNLA
+229 PMDLA
-234 QERKEDLQVE
+234 QEKKEDLQAE
-244 TGFGSEEKSDFFDFP
+244 TGFGIGENSDFFGFSSV
-259 AIGDFSEPK
+259 GDFSEPK
-268 GVRESEIRETSRTHE
+268 EVRESEIIEADQSHKP
-283 SSNSMKQ
+283 SSSTKQ

-305 YQEKEEARVSDNRID
+305 YQEKEEPGISDNRID

-337 LFDSEASTESVGN
+337 LFHSEANKEAVGN
-350 DMGLFDFDQD
+350 DMGLFDTDRD
-360 IGSIEE
+360 LVSNEE
-366 VDKMK
+366 VDKLQ

-384 GAPSEPYS
+384 GAPSEPYT
-392 GALLPPPTDE
+392 GELLPPPTDE
-402 AVRQECRAGVVRQA
+402 AVRKECRAGVVRQA
-416 RARQELRSQ
+416 RARQELRSR
-425 RSSELGIQAANLE
+425 RSSELGIQTTNLE

-447 STMSGTRAVK
+447 STMSGTGSTK
-457 SSRSRGTSGGWLS
+457 SIRRRGSSGGWLS
-470 RLLSPSSSLDRRE
+470 RLLSPSSSLDGRD
-483 SGKSTSSEIETERFQ
+483 SGKRASSVIEIERFQ

-509 EHQAELTSRIRA
+509 DHQAELTSRIRT

-532 KDKLDSIVRSLSG
+532 RDKLDSIVRNLSG
-545 ERKEHA
+545 ERNDNA
-551 IMIDGPNDSLK
+551 VTIDGPNDSLK
-562 FGQLKPTSS
+562 FSQLKPTSS
-571 KDDPNPLPGL
+571 RDDPNPLPGL

>member
-1 MLEMLCVNGN
+1 
-11 SAKIKVLRTN
+11 
-21 AELVHN
+21 
-27 LPCPYTLDWMLKAR
+27 
-41 MGLAGPKGPTEKRS
+41 MGLAGPMGPTEKRR

-95 AIERMRHLKIPM
+95 AIDRMRHLKIPM

-114 LGLVAMYLGI
+114 LGLIAIYLGI

-164 LISGSESN
+164 LVSGSESN

-206 PSIRDATGQLGQQ
+206 PSIRDSTGQLGQQ
-219 SLVSL
+219 SQVSL

-229 PVNLA
+229 PMDLA
-234 QERKEDLQVE
+234 QERKEDLQTE
-244 TGFGSEEKSDFFDFP
+244 TGFGTDEKSDLFGFP
-259 AIGDFSEPK
+259 TVVDFSEPEED
-268 GVRESEIRETSRTHE
+268 REREIREASHAQQ
-283 SSNSMKQ
+283 SSSSTKQ

-305 YQEKEEARVSDNRID
+305 YQEKEEPSISDNRID

-350 DMGLFDFDQD
+350 DMGLFDFDRDVVAVQ
-360 IGSIEE
+360 E
-366 VDKMK
+366 VDKLQ

-402 AVRQECRAGVVRQA
+402 AVRDECRAGVVRQA
-416 RARQELRSQ
+416 RARQELRS
-425 RSSELGIQAANLE
+425 RRPSELGIQTTNLE

-447 STMSGTRAVK
+447 STMTGTGATK
-457 SSRSRGTSGGWLS
+457 SIRRRGSSGGWLS
-470 RLLSPSSSLDRRE
+470 RLLSPSSPLDGRV
-483 SGKSTSSEIETERFQ
+483 SGKRASSEIETERFQ

-509 EHQAELTSRIRA
+509 DHQAELTSRIRT

-532 KDKLDSIVRSLSG
+532 KDKLDSIVRNLSG
-545 ERKEHA
+545 ERNENA
-551 IMIDGPNDSLK
+551 VTIDGPNDSLK
-562 FGQLKPTSS
+562 FSQLKPTSS
-571 KDDPNPLPGL
+571 RDDPNPLPGL

>member
-1 MLEMLCVNGN
+1 
-11 SAKIKVLRTN
+11 
-21 AELVHN
+21 
-27 LPCPYTLDWMLKAR
+27 
-41 MGLAGPKGPTEKRS
+41 MGLAGPMGPTEKRR

-73 LITERQL
+73 FITERQL

-95 AIERMRHLKIPM
+95 AIDRMRHLKIPM

-114 LGLVAMYLGI
+114 LGLIAIYLGI

-164 LISGSESN
+164 LVSGSESN

-219 SLVSL
+219 SQVSL

-229 PVNLA
+229 PMDLA
-234 QERKEDLQVE
+234 QERKEDLQTE
-244 TGFGSEEKSDFFDFP
+244 TGFGTDEKSDLFGFP
-259 AIGDFSEPK
+259 TVVDFSEPEED
-268 GVRESEIRETSRTHE
+268 REREIREASHAQQ
-283 SSNSMKQ
+283 SSSSTKQ

-305 YQEKEEARVSDNRID
+305 YQEKEEPSISDNRID

-350 DMGLFDFDQD
+350 DMGLFDFDRDVVAVQ
-360 IGSIEE
+360 E
-366 VDKMK
+366 VDKLQ

-402 AVRQECRAGVVRQA
+402 AVRDECRAGVVRQA
-416 RARQELRSQ
+416 RARQELRS
-425 RSSELGIQAANLE
+425 RRPSELGMQSTNLE

-447 STMSGTRAVK
+447 STMTGTGATK
-457 SSRSRGTSGGWLS
+457 SMLRRGSSGGWLS
-470 RLLSPSSSLDRRE
+470 RLLSPSSSLDGRE
-483 SGKSTSSEIETERFQ
+483 SGKRTSSEIEVERFQ

-509 EHQAELTSRIRA
+509 DHQAELTSRIRT

-532 KDKLDSIVRSLSG
+532 KDKLDSIVRNLSG
-545 ERKEHA
+545 ERNENA
-551 IMIDGPNDSLK
+551 VTIDGPNDSLK
-562 FGQLKPTSS
+562 FSQLKPTSS
-571 KDDPNPLPGL
+571 RDDPNPLPGL

>member
-1 MLEMLCVNGN
+1 
-11 SAKIKVLRTN
+11 
-21 AELVHN
+21 
-27 LPCPYTLDWMLKAR
+27 
-41 MGLAGPKGPTEKRS
+41 MGLAGPMGPTEKRR

-95 AIERMRHLKIPM
+95 AIDRMRHLKIPM

-114 LGLVAMYLGI
+114 LGLIAIYLGI

-219 SLVSL
+219 SRVSL

-229 PVNLA
+229 PMDLA
-234 QERKEDLQVE
+234 QERKEDLQAK
-244 TGFGSEEKSDFFDFP
+244 TGFGIEEKSDFFSFP
-259 AIGDFSEPK
+259 SVEDFSKPEE
-268 GVRESEIRETSRTHE
+268 VREPEIREASHAQE
-283 SSNSMKQ
+283 SGSSTKQ

-305 YQEKEEARVSDNRID
+305 YQEKEEPSISDNRID

-350 DMGLFDFDQD
+350 DMGLFDFDRD
-360 IGSIEE
+360 VVAVEE
-366 VDKMK
+366 VDKLQ

-416 RARQELRSQ
+416 RARQELRSR
-425 RSSELGIQAANLE
+425 RSSELGIQTTNLE

-447 STMSGTRAVK
+447 STMSGTGTTK
-457 SSRSRGTSGGWLS
+457 SIRRRGSSGGWLS
-470 RLLSPSSSLDRRE
+470 RLLSPSSSLDGRV
-483 SGKSTSSEIETERFQ
+483 SGKRTSSEIETERFQ

-509 EHQAELTSRIRA
+509 DHQAELTSRIRT

-532 KDKLDSIVRSLSG
+532 KDKLDSIVRNLSG
-545 ERKEHA
+545 ERNENA
-551 IMIDGPNDSLK
+551 VTIDGPNDSLK
-562 FGQLKPTSS
+562 FSQLKPTSS
-571 KDDPNPLPGL
+571 RDDPNPLPGL

>member
-1 MLEMLCVNGN
+1 
-11 SAKIKVLRTN
+11 
-21 AELVHN
+21 
-27 LPCPYTLDWMLKAR
+27 
-41 MGLAGPKGPTEKRS
+41 MGLAGPMGPTEKRR

-95 AIERMRHLKIPM
+95 AIDRMRHLKIPM

-114 LGLVAMYLGI
+114 LGLIAVYLGI

-164 LISGSESN
+164 LISGSESS

-219 SLVSL
+219 PRVAL

-229 PVNLA
+229 PMDLA
-234 QERKEDLQVE
+234 QEKKEDLQAE
-244 TGFGSEEKSDFFDFP
+244 TGFGIGENSDFFGFSSV
-259 AIGDFSEPK
+259 GDFSEPK
-268 GVRESEIRETSRTHE
+268 EVRESEIIEADQSHKP
-283 SSNSMKQ
+283 SSSTKQ

-305 YQEKEEARVSDNRID
+305 YQEKEEPGISDNRID

-337 LFDSEASTESVGN
+337 LFHSEANKEAVGN
-350 DMGLFDFDQD
+350 DMGLFDTDRD
-360 IGSIEE
+360 LVSNEE
-366 VDKMK
+366 VDKLQ

-384 GAPSEPYS
+384 GAPSEPYT
-392 GALLPPPTDE
+392 GELLPPPTDE
-402 AVRQECRAGVVRQA
+402 AVRKECRAGVVRQA
-416 RARQELRSQ
+416 RARQELRSR
-425 RSSELGIQAANLE
+425 RSSELGIQTTNLE

-447 STMSGTRAVK
+447 STMSGTGSTK
-457 SSRSRGTSGGWLS
+457 SIRRRGSSGGWLS
-470 RLLSPSSSLDRRE
+470 RLLSPSSSLDGRD
-483 SGKSTSSEIETERFQ
+483 SGKRASSVIEIERFQ

-509 EHQAELTSRIRA
+509 DHQAELTSRIRT

-532 KDKLDSIVRSLSG
+532 KDKLDSIVRNLSG
-545 ERKEHA
+545 ERNENA
-551 IMIDGPNDSLK
+551 VTIDGPNDSLK
-562 FGQLKPTSS
+562 FSQLKPTSS
-571 KDDPNPLPGL
+571 RDDPNPLPGL

>member
-1 MLEMLCVNGN
+1 
-11 SAKIKVLRTN
+11 
-21 AELVHN
+21 
-27 LPCPYTLDWMLKAR
+27 
-41 MGLAGPKGPTEKRS
+41 MGLAGPMGPTEKRR

-95 AIERMRHLKIPM
+95 AIDRMRHLKIPM

-114 LGLVAMYLGI
+114 LGLIAIYLGI

-219 SLVSL
+219 SRVSL

-229 PVNLA
+229 PIDLA
-234 QERKEDLQVE
+234 QERKEDLQAK
-244 TGFGSEEKSDFFDFP
+244 TGFGIEEKSDFFSFP
-259 AIGDFSEPK
+259 SVEDFSKPEE
-268 GVRESEIRETSRTHE
+268 VREPEIREASHAQE
-283 SSNSMKQ
+283 SGSSTKQ

-305 YQEKEEARVSDNRID
+305 YQEKEEPSISDNRID

-350 DMGLFDFDQD
+350 DMGLFDFDRD
-360 IGSIEE
+360 LVAVEE
-366 VDKMK
+366 EDKLQ

-416 RARQELRSQ
+416 RARQELRSR
-425 RSSELGIQAANLE
+425 RSSELGIQTTNLE

-447 STMSGTRAVK
+447 STMSGTGTTK
-457 SSRSRGTSGGWLS
+457 SIRRRGSSGGWLS
-470 RLLSPSSSLDRRE
+470 RLLSPSSSLDGRV
-483 SGKSTSSEIETERFQ
+483 SGKRTSSEIETERFQ

-509 EHQAELTSRIRA
+509 DHQAELTSRIRT

-532 KDKLDSIVRSLSG
+532 KDKLDSIVRNLSG
-545 ERKEHA
+545 ERNENA
-551 IMIDGPNDSLK
+551 VTIDGPNDSLK
-562 FGQLKPTSS
+562 FSQLKPTSS
-571 KDDPNPLPGL
+571 RDDPNPLPGL

>member
-1 MLEMLCVNGN
+1 
-11 SAKIKVLRTN
+11 
-21 AELVHN
+21 
-27 LPCPYTLDWMLKAR
+27 
-41 MGLAGPKGPTEKRS
+41 MGLAGPMGPTEKRR

-95 AIERMRHLKIPM
+95 AIDRMRHLKIPM

-114 LGLVAMYLGI
+114 LGLIAIYLGI

-130 ISWLAVGTGASIILA
+130 ISWLAVGIGASIILA

-164 LISGSESN
+164 LISGNESN

-206 PSIRDATGQLGQQ
+206 PSIRDANGQLGQK
-219 SLVSL
+219 SEVSL

-229 PVNLA
+229 QMNLA
-234 QERKEDLQVE
+234 QERKEGLQAE
-244 TGFGSEEKSDFFDFP
+244 TGFGMEGKSDFFGFP
-259 AIGDFSEPK
+259 SVGGFSEHQEV
-268 GVRESEIRETSRTHE
+268 GESEVKEAINSHGP
-283 SSNSMKQ
+283 SSSTKQ

-305 YQEKEEARVSDNRID
+305 YQEKEEAKISDNRID

-327 KGLDMFAPGG
+327 KDLDMFAPGG
-337 LFDSEASTESVGN
+337 LFDSEPSTESVGN
-350 DMGLFDFDQD
+350 EMGLFDFDRD
-360 IGSIEE
+360 EVPVEE
-366 VDKMK
+366 VDKLQ

-392 GALLPPPTDE
+392 RALLPPPTDE
-402 AVRQECRAGVVRQA
+402 AVREECRAGVVRQA
-416 RARQELRSQ
+416 RARQELRSR
-425 RSSELGIQAANLE
+425 RSSELGIQTTNLE

-447 STMSGTRAVK
+447 STMSGAGAAKSTR
-457 SSRSRGTSGGWLS
+457 RIGTSGGWLS
-470 RLLSPSSSLDRRE
+470 RLLSPSSSLDGRE
-483 SGKSTSSEIETERFQ
+483 SGKRTSSEIETERFQ

-509 EHQAELTSRIRA
+509 DHQSELTSRIRA
-521 MRNTNIGSSTA
+521 LRNTNIGSSTA
-532 KDKLDSIVRSLSG
+532 KDKLDSIVRNLSG
-545 ERKEHA
+545 ERNENRVMFDA
-551 IMIDGPNDSLK
+551 PNDSLK
-562 FGQLKPTSS
+562 FSQLKPTSS
-571 KDDPNPLPGL
+571 RNDPNPLPGL

>member
-1 MLEMLCVNGN
+1 
-11 SAKIKVLRTN
+11 
-21 AELVHN
+21 
-27 LPCPYTLDWMLKAR
+27 
-41 MGLAGPKGPTEKRS
+41 MGLAGPMGPTEKRR

-95 AIERMRHLKIPM
+95 AIDRMRHLKIPM

-114 LGLVAMYLGI
+114 LGLIAVYLGI

-164 LISGSESN
+164 LISGSESS

-219 SLVSL
+219 PRVAL

-229 PVNLA
+229 PMDLA
-234 QERKEDLQVE
+234 QEKKEDSQAE
-244 TGFGSEEKSDFFDFP
+244 TGFGIGENSDFFGFSSV
-259 AIGDFSEPK
+259 GEFSEPK
-268 GVRESEIRETSRTHE
+268 EVRESEIIEADHSHKP
-283 SSNSMKQ
+283 SSSTKQ

-296 WGVTEAPNW
+296 WGVTEAPYW
-305 YQEKEEARVSDNRID
+305 YQEKEEPGISDNRID

-337 LFDSEASTESVGN
+337 LFDSEADKEAVGN
-350 DMGLFDFDQD
+350 DMGLFDTDRD
-360 IGSIEE
+360 LVSNEE
-366 VDKMK
+366 VDKLQ

-384 GAPSEPYS
+384 GAPSEPYI
-392 GALLPPPTDE
+392 GELLPPPTDE
-402 AVRQECRAGVVRQA
+402 AVRKECRAGVVRQA
-416 RARQELRSQ
+416 RARQELRSR
-425 RSSELGIQAANLE
+425 RSSELGIQTTNLE

-447 STMSGTRAVK
+447 STMSGTGSTK
-457 SSRSRGTSGGWLS
+457 SIRRRGSSGGWLS
-470 RLLSPSSSLDRRE
+470 RLLSPSSSLDGRD
-483 SGKSTSSEIETERFQ
+483 SGKRGSSVIEIERFQ

-509 EHQAELTSRIRA
+509 DHQAELTSRIRT

-532 KDKLDSIVRSLSG
+532 RDKLDSIVRNLSG
-545 ERKEHA
+545 ERNDNA
-551 IMIDGPNDSLK
+551 VMIDGPNDSLK
-562 FGQLKPTSS
+562 FSQLKPTSS
-571 KDDPNPLPGL
+571 RDDPNPLPGL

>member
-1 MLEMLCVNGN
+1 
-11 SAKIKVLRTN
+11 
-21 AELVHN
+21 
-27 LPCPYTLDWMLKAR
+27 
-41 MGLAGPKGPTEKRS
+41 MGLAGPMGPTEKRR

-95 AIERMRHLKIPM
+95 AIDRMRHLKIPM

-114 LGLVAMYLGI
+114 LGLIAIYLGI

-164 LISGSESN
+164 LVSGSESN

-206 PSIRDATGQLGQQ
+206 PSIRDSTGQLGQQ
-219 SLVSL
+219 SQVSL

-229 PVNLA
+229 PMDLA
-234 QERKEDLQVE
+234 QERKENLQAE
-244 TGFGSEEKSDFFDFP
+244 TGFGTEEKSDLFDFP
-259 AIGDFSEPK
+259 TVVDFSEPEED
-268 GVRESEIRETSRTHE
+268 REREIREASHAQQ
-283 SSNSMKQ
+283 SSSSTKQ

-305 YQEKEEARVSDNRID
+305 YQEKEEPSISDNRID

-350 DMGLFDFDQD
+350 DMGLFDFDRDVVAVQ
-360 IGSIEE
+360 E
-366 VDKMK
+366 VDKLQ

-402 AVRQECRAGVVRQA
+402 AVRDECRAGVVRQA
-416 RARQELRSQ
+416 RARQELRSR
-425 RSSELGIQAANLE
+425 RSSELGIQTTNLE

-447 STMSGTRAVK
+447 STMTGTGATK
-457 SSRSRGTSGGWLS
+457 SIRRRGSSGGWLS
-470 RLLSPSSSLDRRE
+470 RLLSPSSSLDGRE
-483 SGKSTSSEIETERFQ
+483 SGKRTSSEIEVERFQ

-509 EHQAELTSRIRA
+509 DHQAELTSRIRT

-532 KDKLDSIVRSLSG
+532 KDKLDSIVRNLSG
-545 ERKEHA
+545 ERNENA
-551 IMIDGPNDSLK
+551 VTIDGPNDSLK
-562 FGQLKPTSS
+562 FSQLKPTSS
-571 KDDPNPLPGL
+571 RDDPNPLPGL